1 MVRWCCVDISNAYLN
16 TSTSYLNIST
26 SHLNTSTSQHH
37 ISTSH
42 HLNISTPQH
51 HNTYNKQII
60 MNKSFIL
67 SAALSL
73 SSLFASAENAPTPR
87 KQLAPKP
94 PMGWMTWNL
103 FQGNINEQLIRETA
117 DAMVEGRFR
126 DAGYEY
132 IFIDDLWQGGRDR
145 QNNIIPDPEK
155 FPSGIKALADYVH
168 SKGLKLGI
176 YSDAAQLTCGG
187 WTASLGFEE
196 QDARTFASWGIDY
209 LKYDYCNAP
218 EDSATARQRYRT
230 MANALQ
236 NSGRDIVLG
245 ICEWGQ
251 RQGEEWCE
259 EVGGQLWRTSYDVR
273 DMWKDIVKQGGM
285 GILDIIDITAPLAKH
300 ARPGQWPDMDM
311 LVVGLYGTGGPSSD
325 LGGVGCTQTE
335 YQTQMSMWCMM
346 SSVLALSNDLRHLTP
361 EDKRIL
367 LNKEIIAID
376 QDPPGKAA
384 ERVVNEAGHQVFGR
398 PLANGSHAVA
408 ILNSGDKAQRLS
420 VSFKQLGLTG
430 KYTVRDVWQHR
441 DIARGATKWGGKV
454 QAHETKV
461 FVLR

>member
-1 MVRWCCVDISNAYLN
+1 MTLN
-16 TSTSYLNIST
+16 NMRRAFFFIAVVAMMATS
-26 SHLNTSTSQHH
+26 
-37 ISTSH
+37 
-42 HLNISTPQH
+42 
-51 HNTYNKQII
+51 
-60 MNKSFIL
+60 
-67 SAALSL
+67 A
-73 SSLFASAENAPTPR
+73 FAQQPTATTERGKLAPT
-87 KQLAPKP
+87 P
-94 PMGWMTWNL
+94 PMGWMTWNM
-103 FQGNINEQLIRETA
+103 FKGDISEQLIKETA
-117 DAMVEGRFR
+117 DAMVESGLR
-126 DAGYEY
+126 DAGYKY
-132 IFIDDLWQGGRDR
+132 VFIDDLWQGGRDNR
-145 QNNIIPDPEK
+145 NNIIPDPKK
-155 FPSGIKALADYVH
+155 FPNGIKALADYVH

-187 WTASLGFEE
+187 CTASYGFEE
-196 QDARTFASWGIDY
+196 QDARTFASWGVDY

-218 EDSATARQRYRT
+218 EDSATARLRYKT
-230 MANALQ
+230 MADALSK
-236 NSGRDIVLG
+236 SGRDIVLG

-251 RQGEEWCE
+251 RNGEEWCE
-259 EVGGQLWRTSYDVR
+259 HVGGQLWRTSSDVR
-273 DMWKDIVKQGGM
+273 DMWKDIVNQGGV
-285 GILDIIDITAPLAKH
+285 GILDIINVTAPLSKQVRH
-300 ARPGQWPDMDM
+300 GQWPDMDM
-311 LVVGLYGTGGPSSD
+311 LVVGLNGKGGPSSD
-325 LGGVGCTQTE
+325 LGGVGCTYTE

-367 LNKEIIAID
+367 LNKEIITID
-376 QDPPGKAA
+376 QDPLGKAA
-384 ERVVNEAGHQVFGR
+384 ERVVNEAGHQVFVR

>member
-1 MVRWCCVDISNAYLN
+1 
-16 TSTSYLNIST
+16 
-26 SHLNTSTSQHH
+26 
-37 ISTSH
+37 
-42 HLNISTPQH
+42 
-51 HNTYNKQII
+51 
-60 MNKSFIL
+60 MNKSLFL
-67 SAALSL
+67 SAALLL
-73 SSLFASAENAPTPR
+73 SSLFASAQTPR
-87 KQLAPKP
+87 NQLTPRP

-117 DAMVEGRFR
+117 DAMVEGGFR

-145 QNNIIPDPEK
+145 QNNIIPDSEK
-155 FPSGIKALADYVH
+155 FPNGMKALADYVH

-218 EDSATARQRYRT
+218 EDSATARHRYRT

-251 RQGEEWCE
+251 RQCEEWCE

-273 DMWKDIVKQGGM
+273 DMWKDIVKEGGM
-285 GILDIIDITAPLAKH
+285 GIIDIVNVTAPLAKYV
-300 ARPGQWPDMDM
+300 RPGQWPDMDM
-311 LVVGLYGTGGPSSD
+311 LVVGLNGTGGPSSD

-346 SSVLALSNDLRHLTP
+346 ASPLAMTNDLRKVS
-361 EDKRIL
+361 EDDRRIL
-367 LNKEIIAID
+367 LNPEIIAIN
-376 QDPPGKAA
+376 QDVLGKAA
-384 ERVVNEAGHQVFGR
+384 ERKVMNDNYQIFVR
-398 PLANGSHAVA
+398 PLADGSHAVA
-408 ILNSGDKAQRLS
+408 LLNTSEKPLTLTADFAS
-420 VSFKQLGLTG
+420 LGFAG
-430 KYTVRDVWQHR
+430 KYTVRDVWQHK
-441 DIARGATKWGGKV
+441 DVVHNASKWKGRV
-454 QAHETKV
+454 MPHETRV
-461 FVLR
+461 FVVKK

>member
-1 MVRWCCVDISNAYLN
+1 MTPMTLN
-16 TSTSYLNIST
+16 NMRRVFFFIAVVAMMATS
-26 SHLNTSTSQHH
+26 
-37 ISTSH
+37 
-42 HLNISTPQH
+42 
-51 HNTYNKQII
+51 
-60 MNKSFIL
+60 
-67 SAALSL
+67 A
-73 SSLFASAENAPTPR
+73 FAQQPTATTERGKLAPT
-87 KQLAPKP
+87 P
-94 PMGWMTWNL
+94 PMGWMTWNM
-103 FQGNINEQLIRETA
+103 FKGDISEQLIKETA
-117 DAMVEGRFR
+117 DAMVESGLR
-126 DAGYEY
+126 DAGYKY
-132 IFIDDLWQGGRDR
+132 VFIDDLWQGGRDKH
-145 QNNIIPDPEK
+145 NNIIPDPKK
-155 FPSGIKALADYVH
+155 FPNGIKALADYVH

-187 WTASLGFEE
+187 CTASYGFEE
-196 QDARTFASWGIDY
+196 QDARTFASWGVDY

-218 EDSATARQRYRT
+218 EDSATARLRYKT
-230 MANALQ
+230 MADALSK
-236 NSGRDIVLG
+236 SGRDIVLG

-251 RQGEEWCE
+251 RNGEEWCE
-259 EVGGQLWRTSYDVR
+259 HVGGQLWRTSSDVR
-273 DMWKDIVKQGGM
+273 DMWKDIVNQGGV
-285 GILDIIDITAPLAKH
+285 GILDIINVTAPLSKQVRH
-300 ARPGQWPDMDM
+300 GQWPDMDM
-311 LVVGLYGTGGPSSD
+311 LVVGLNGKGGPSSD
-325 LGGVGCTQTE
+325 LGGVGCTYTE

-376 QDPPGKAA
+376 QDPLGKAA
-384 ERVVNEAGHQVFGR
+384 ERVVNEAGHQVFVR

-441 DIARGATKWGGKV
+441 DIARNATKWRGKV

>member
-1 MVRWCCVDISNAYLN
+1 MTLN
-16 TSTSYLNIST
+16 NMRRVFFFIAVVAMMATS
-26 SHLNTSTSQHH
+26 
-37 ISTSH
+37 
-42 HLNISTPQH
+42 
-51 HNTYNKQII
+51 
-60 MNKSFIL
+60 
-67 SAALSL
+67 A
-73 SSLFASAENAPTPR
+73 FAQQPTATTERGKLAPT
-87 KQLAPKP
+87 P
-94 PMGWMTWNL
+94 PMGWMTWNM
-103 FQGNINEQLIRETA
+103 FKGDISEQLIKETA
-117 DAMVEGRFR
+117 DAMVESGLR
-126 DAGYEY
+126 DAGYKY
-132 IFIDDLWQGGRDR
+132 VFIDDLWQGGRDNR
-145 QNNIIPDPEK
+145 NNIIPDPKK
-155 FPSGIKALADYVH
+155 FPNGIKALADYVH

-187 WTASLGFEE
+187 CTASYGFEE
-196 QDARTFASWGIDY
+196 QDARTFASWGVDY

-218 EDSATARQRYRT
+218 EDSATARLRYKT
-230 MANALQ
+230 MADALSK
-236 NSGRDIVLG
+236 SGRDIVLG

-251 RQGEEWCE
+251 RNGEEWCE
-259 EVGGQLWRTSYDVR
+259 HVGGQLWRTSSDVR
-273 DMWKDIVKQGGM
+273 DMWKDIVNQGGA
-285 GILDIIDITAPLAKH
+285 GILDIINVTAPLSKQVRH
-300 ARPGQWPDMDM
+300 GQWPDMDM
-311 LVVGLYGTGGPSSD
+311 LVVGLNGKGGPSSD
-325 LGGVGCTQTE
+325 LGGVGCTYTE

-376 QDPPGKAA
+376 QDPLGKAA
-384 ERVVNEAGHQVFGR
+384 ERVVNEAGHQVFVR

-420 VSFKQLGLTG
+420 VLFKQLGLTG

>member
-1 MVRWCCVDISNAYLN
+1 
-16 TSTSYLNIST
+16 
-26 SHLNTSTSQHH
+26 
-37 ISTSH
+37 
-42 HLNISTPQH
+42 
-51 HNTYNKQII
+51 
-60 MNKSFIL
+60 MNKSLFL
-67 SAALSL
+67 SAALLL
-73 SSLFASAENAPTPR
+73 SSLFASAQTPR
-87 KQLAPKP
+87 NQLTPRP

-117 DAMVEGRFR
+117 DAMVEGGFR

-155 FPSGIKALADYVH
+155 FPNGIKALADYVH

-218 EDSATARQRYRT
+218 EDSATARHRYRT

-251 RQGEEWCE
+251 RQCEEWCE

-273 DMWKDIVKQGGM
+273 DMWKDIVKEGGM
-285 GILDIIDITAPLAKH
+285 GIIDIVNVTAPLAKYV
-300 ARPGQWPDMDM
+300 RPGQWPDMDM
-311 LVVGLYGTGGPSSD
+311 LVVGLNGTGGPSSD

-346 SSVLALSNDLRHLTP
+346 ASPLAMTNDLRKVS
-361 EDKRIL
+361 EDDRRIL
-367 LNKEIIAID
+367 LNPEIIAIN
-376 QDPPGKAA
+376 QDVLGKAA
-384 ERVVNEAGHQVFGR
+384 ERKVMNDNYQIFVR
-398 PLANGSHAVA
+398 PLADGSHAVA
-408 ILNSGDKAQRLS
+408 LLNTSEKPLTLTADFAS
-420 VSFKQLGLTG
+420 LGFAG
-430 KYTVRDVWQHR
+430 KYTVRDVWQHK
-441 DIARGATKWGGKV
+441 DVARNTSKWKERV
-454 QAHETKV
+454 MPHETRV
-461 FVLR
+461 FVVKK

>member
-1 MVRWCCVDISNAYLN
+1 
-16 TSTSYLNIST
+16 
-26 SHLNTSTSQHH
+26 
-37 ISTSH
+37 
-42 HLNISTPQH
+42 
-51 HNTYNKQII
+51 
-60 MNKSFIL
+60 MNKSLFL
-67 SAALSL
+67 SAALLL
-73 SSLFASAENAPTPR
+73 SSLFTSAQTPR
-87 KQLAPKP
+87 NQLTPKP

-117 DAMVEGRFR
+117 DAMVEGGFR

-155 FPSGIKALADYVH
+155 FPNGMKALADYVH

-218 EDSATARQRYRT
+218 EDSATARHRYRT

-251 RQGEEWCE
+251 RQCEEWCE

-273 DMWKDIVKQGGM
+273 DMWKDIVKEGGM
-285 GILDIIDITAPLAKH
+285 GIIDIVNVTAPLAKYV
-300 ARPGQWPDMDM
+300 RPGQWPDMDM
-311 LVVGLYGTGGPSSD
+311 LVVGLNGTGGPSSD

-346 SSVLALSNDLRHLTP
+346 ASPLAMTNDLRKVS
-361 EDKRIL
+361 EDDRRIL
-367 LNKEIIAID
+367 LNPEIIAIN
-376 QDPPGKAA
+376 QDVLGKAA
-384 ERVVNEAGHQVFGR
+384 ERKVMNDNYQIFVR
-398 PLANGSHAVA
+398 PLADGSHAVA
-408 ILNSGDKAQRLS
+408 LLNTSEKPLTLTADFAS
-420 VSFKQLGLTG
+420 LGFAG
-430 KYTVRDVWQHR
+430 KYTVRDVWQHK
-441 DIARGATKWGGKV
+441 DVARNASKWKGRV
-454 QAHETKV
+454 MPYETRV
-461 FVLR
+461 FVVKK

>member
-1 MVRWCCVDISNAYLN
+1 
-16 TSTSYLNIST
+16 
-26 SHLNTSTSQHH
+26 
-37 ISTSH
+37 
-42 HLNISTPQH
+42 
-51 HNTYNKQII
+51 
-60 MNKSFIL
+60 MNKSLFL
-67 SAALSL
+67 SAALLL
-73 SSLFASAENAPTPR
+73 SSLFTTAQTPR
-87 KQLAPKP
+87 NQLTPKP

-117 DAMVEGRFR
+117 DAMVEGGFR

-155 FPSGIKALADYVH
+155 FPNGMKALADYVH

-218 EDSATARQRYRT
+218 EDSATARHRYRT

-251 RQGEEWCE
+251 RQCEEWCE

-273 DMWKDIVKQGGM
+273 DMWKDIVKEGGM
-285 GILDIIDITAPLAKH
+285 GIIDIVNVTAPLAKYV
-300 ARPGQWPDMDM
+300 RPGQWPDMDM
-311 LVVGLYGTGGPSSD
+311 LVVGLNGTGGPSSD

-346 SSVLALSNDLRHLTP
+346 ASPLAMTNDLRKVS
-361 EDKRIL
+361 EDDRRIL
-367 LNKEIIAID
+367 LNPEIIAIN
-376 QDPPGKAA
+376 QDVLGKAA
-384 ERVVNEAGHQVFGR
+384 ERKVMNDNYQIFVR
-398 PLANGSHAVA
+398 PLADGSHAVA
-408 ILNSGDKAQRLS
+408 LLNTSEKPLTLTADFAS
-420 VSFKQLGLTG
+420 LGFAG
-430 KYTVRDVWQHR
+430 KYTVRDVWQHK
-441 DIARGATKWGGKV
+441 DVACNASKWKGRV
-454 QAHETKV
+454 MPHETRV
-461 FVLR
+461 FVVKK

>member
-1 MVRWCCVDISNAYLN
+1 MTPMTLN
-16 TSTSYLNIST
+16 NMRRVFFFIAVVAMMATS
-26 SHLNTSTSQHH
+26 
-37 ISTSH
+37 
-42 HLNISTPQH
+42 
-51 HNTYNKQII
+51 
-60 MNKSFIL
+60 
-67 SAALSL
+67 A
-73 SSLFASAENAPTPR
+73 FAQQPTATTERGKLAPT
-87 KQLAPKP
+87 P
-94 PMGWMTWNL
+94 PMGWMTWNM
-103 FQGNINEQLIRETA
+103 FKGDISEQLIKETA
-117 DAMVEGRFR
+117 DAMVESGLR
-126 DAGYEY
+126 DAGYKY
-132 IFIDDLWQGGRDR
+132 VFIDDLWQGGRDNR
-145 QNNIIPDPEK
+145 NNIIPDPKK
-155 FPSGIKALADYVH
+155 FPNGIKALADYVH

-187 WTASLGFEE
+187 CTASYGFEE

-218 EDSATARQRYRT
+218 EDSATARLRYKT
-230 MANALQ
+230 MADALSK
-236 NSGRDIVLG
+236 SGRDIVLG

-251 RQGEEWCE
+251 RNGEEWCE
-259 EVGGQLWRTSYDVR
+259 HVGGQLWRTSSDVR
-273 DMWKDIVKQGGM
+273 DMWKDIVNQGGV
-285 GILDIIDITAPLAKH
+285 GILDIINVTAPLSKQVRH
-300 ARPGQWPDMDM
+300 GQWPDMDM
-311 LVVGLYGTGGPSSD
+311 LVVGLNGKGGPSSD
-325 LGGVGCTQTE
+325 LGGVGCTYTE

-376 QDPPGKAA
+376 QDPLGKAA
-384 ERVVNEAGHQVFGR
+384 ERVVNEAGHQVFVR

>member
-1 MVRWCCVDISNAYLN
+1 MTLN
-16 TSTSYLNIST
+16 NMRRVFFFIAVVAMMATS
-26 SHLNTSTSQHH
+26 
-37 ISTSH
+37 
-42 HLNISTPQH
+42 
-51 HNTYNKQII
+51 
-60 MNKSFIL
+60 
-67 SAALSL
+67 A
-73 SSLFASAENAPTPR
+73 FAQQPTATTERGKLAPT
-87 KQLAPKP
+87 P
-94 PMGWMTWNL
+94 PMGWMTWNM
-103 FQGNINEQLIRETA
+103 FKGDISEQLIKETA
-117 DAMVEGRFR
+117 DAMVESGLR
-126 DAGYEY
+126 DAGYKY
-132 IFIDDLWQGGRDR
+132 VFIDDLWQGGRDNR
-145 QNNIIPDPEK
+145 NNIIPDPKK
-155 FPSGIKALADYVH
+155 FPNGIKALADYVH

-187 WTASLGFEE
+187 CTASYGFEE
-196 QDARTFASWGIDY
+196 QDARTFASWGVDY

-218 EDSATARQRYRT
+218 EDSATARLRYKT
-230 MANALQ
+230 MADALSK
-236 NSGRDIVLG
+236 SGRDIVLG

-251 RQGEEWCE
+251 RNGEEWCE
-259 EVGGQLWRTSYDVR
+259 HVGGQLWRTSSDVR
-273 DMWKDIVKQGGM
+273 DMWKDIVNHGGA
-285 GILDIIDITAPLAKH
+285 GILDIINVTAPLSKQVRH
-300 ARPGQWPDMDM
+300 GQWPDMDM
-311 LVVGLYGTGGPSSD
+311 LVVGLNGKGGPSSD
-325 LGGVGCTQTE
+325 LGGVGCTYTE

-376 QDPPGKAA
+376 QDPLGKAA
-384 ERVVNEAGHQVFGR
+384 ERVVNEAGHQVFVR

>member
-1 MVRWCCVDISNAYLN
+1 MTLN
-16 TSTSYLNIST
+16 NMRRVFFFIAVVAMMATS
-26 SHLNTSTSQHH
+26 
-37 ISTSH
+37 
-42 HLNISTPQH
+42 
-51 HNTYNKQII
+51 
-60 MNKSFIL
+60 
-67 SAALSL
+67 A
-73 SSLFASAENAPTPR
+73 FAQQPTATTERGKLAPT
-87 KQLAPKP
+87 P
-94 PMGWMTWNL
+94 PMGWMTWNM
-103 FQGNINEQLIRETA
+103 FKGDISEQLIKETA
-117 DAMVEGRFR
+117 DAMVESGLR
-126 DAGYEY
+126 DAGYKY
-132 IFIDDLWQGGRDR
+132 VFIDDLWQGGRDNR
-145 QNNIIPDPEK
+145 NNIIPDPKK
-155 FPSGIKALADYVH
+155 FPNGIKALADYVH

-187 WTASLGFEE
+187 CTASYGFEE

-218 EDSATARQRYRT
+218 EDSATARLRYKT
-230 MANALQ
+230 MADALSK
-236 NSGRDIVLG
+236 SGRDIVLG

-251 RQGEEWCE
+251 RNGEEWCE
-259 EVGGQLWRTSYDVR
+259 HVGGQLWRTSSDVR
-273 DMWKDIVKQGGM
+273 DMWKDIVNQGGV
-285 GILDIIDITAPLAKH
+285 GILDIINVTAPLSKQVRH
-300 ARPGQWPDMDM
+300 GQWPDMDM
-311 LVVGLYGTGGPSSD
+311 LVVGLNGKGGPSSD
-325 LGGVGCTQTE
+325 LGGVGCTYTE

-376 QDPPGKAA
+376 QDPLGKAA
-384 ERVVNEAGHQVFGR
+384 ERVVNEAGHQVFVR

>member
-1 MVRWCCVDISNAYLN
+1 
-16 TSTSYLNIST
+16 
-26 SHLNTSTSQHH
+26 
-37 ISTSH
+37 
-42 HLNISTPQH
+42 
-51 HNTYNKQII
+51 
-60 MNKSFIL
+60 MNKSLFL
-67 SAALSL
+67 SAALLL
-73 SSLFASAENAPTPR
+73 SSLFASAQTPR
-87 KQLAPKP
+87 NQLTPRP

-117 DAMVEGRFR
+117 DAMVEGGFR

-155 FPSGIKALADYVH
+155 FPNGMKALADYVH

-218 EDSATARQRYRT
+218 EDSATARHRYRT

-251 RQGEEWCE
+251 RQCEEWCE

-273 DMWKDIVKQGGM
+273 DMWKDIVKEGGM
-285 GILDIIDITAPLAKH
+285 GIIDIVNVTAPLARYV
-300 ARPGQWPDMDM
+300 RPGQWPDMDM
-311 LVVGLYGTGGPSSD
+311 LVIGLNCTGGPSSD

-346 SSVLALSNDLRHLTP
+346 ASPLAMTNDLRKVS
-361 EDKRIL
+361 EDDRRIL
-367 LNKEIIAID
+367 LNPEIIAIN
-376 QDPPGKAA
+376 QDVLGKAA
-384 ERVVNEAGHQVFGR
+384 ERKVMNDNYQIFVR
-398 PLANGSHAVA
+398 PLADGSHAVA
-408 ILNSGDKAQRLS
+408 LLNTSEKPLTLTADFAS
-420 VSFKQLGLTG
+420 LGFAG
-430 KYTVRDVWQHR
+430 KYTVRDVWQHK
-441 DIARGATKWGGKV
+441 DVVHNASKWKGRV
-454 QAHETKV
+454 MPHETRV
-461 FVLR
+461 FVVKK

>member
-1 MVRWCCVDISNAYLN
+1 MTLN
-16 TSTSYLNIST
+16 NMRRVFFFIAVVAMMATS
-26 SHLNTSTSQHH
+26 
-37 ISTSH
+37 
-42 HLNISTPQH
+42 
-51 HNTYNKQII
+51 
-60 MNKSFIL
+60 
-67 SAALSL
+67 A
-73 SSLFASAENAPTPR
+73 FAQQPTATTERGKLAPT
-87 KQLAPKP
+87 P
-94 PMGWMTWNL
+94 PMGWMTWNM
-103 FQGNINEQLIRETA
+103 FKGDISEQLIKETA
-117 DAMVEGRFR
+117 DAMVESGLR
-126 DAGYEY
+126 DAGYKY
-132 IFIDDLWQGGRDR
+132 VFIDDLWQGGRDNR
-145 QNNIIPDPEK
+145 NNIIPDPKK
-155 FPSGIKALADYVH
+155 FPNGIKALADYVH

-187 WTASLGFEE
+187 CTASYGFEE
-196 QDARTFASWGIDY
+196 QDARSFASWGVDY

-218 EDSATARQRYRT
+218 EDSATARLRYKT
-230 MANALQ
+230 MADALSK
-236 NSGRDIVLG
+236 SGRDIVLG

-251 RQGEEWCE
+251 RNGEEWCE
-259 EVGGQLWRTSYDVR
+259 HVGGQLWRTSSDVR
-273 DMWKDIVKQGGM
+273 DMWKDIVNQGGV
-285 GILDIIDITAPLAKH
+285 GILDIINVTAPLSKQVRH
-300 ARPGQWPDMDM
+300 GQWPDMDM
-311 LVVGLYGTGGPSSD
+311 LVVGLNGKGGPSSD
-325 LGGVGCTQTE
+325 LGGVGCTYTE

-376 QDPPGKAA
+376 QDPLGKAA
-384 ERVVNEAGHQVFGR
+384 ERVVNEAGHQVFVR

>member
-1 MVRWCCVDISNAYLN
+1 
-16 TSTSYLNIST
+16 
-26 SHLNTSTSQHH
+26 
-37 ISTSH
+37 
-42 HLNISTPQH
+42 
-51 HNTYNKQII
+51 
-60 MNKSFIL
+60 MNKSLFL
-67 SAALSL
+67 SAALLL
-73 SSLFASAENAPTPR
+73 SSLFTSAQTPR
-87 KQLAPKP
+87 NQLTPRP

-117 DAMVEGRFR
+117 DAMVEGGFR

-145 QNNIIPDPEK
+145 QNNIIPDSEK
-155 FPSGIKALADYVH
+155 FPNGMKALADYVH

-218 EDSATARQRYRT
+218 GDSATARHRYRT

-251 RQGEEWCE
+251 RQCEEWCE

-273 DMWKDIVKQGGM
+273 DMWKDIVKEGGM
-285 GILDIIDITAPLAKH
+285 GIIDIVNVTAPLAKYV
-300 ARPGQWPDMDM
+300 RPGQWPDMDM
-311 LVVGLYGTGGPSSD
+311 LVVGLNGTGGPSSD

-346 SSVLALSNDLRHLTP
+346 ASPLAMTNDLRKVS
-361 EDKRIL
+361 EDDRRIL
-367 LNKEIIAID
+367 LNPEIIAIN
-376 QDPPGKAA
+376 QDVLGKAA
-384 ERVVNEAGHQVFGR
+384 ERKVMNDNYQIFVR
-398 PLANGSHAVA
+398 PLADGSHAVA
-408 ILNSGDKAQRLS
+408 LLNTSEKPLTLTADFAS
-420 VSFKQLGLTG
+420 LGFAG
-430 KYTVRDVWQHR
+430 KYTVRDVWQHK
-441 DIARGATKWGGKV
+441 DVAHNASKWKGRV
-454 QAHETKV
+454 MPHETRV
-461 FVLR
+461 FVVKK

>member
-1 MVRWCCVDISNAYLN
+1 MTLMTLN
-16 TSTSYLNIST
+16 NMRRVFFFIAVVAMMATS
-26 SHLNTSTSQHH
+26 
-37 ISTSH
+37 
-42 HLNISTPQH
+42 
-51 HNTYNKQII
+51 
-60 MNKSFIL
+60 
-67 SAALSL
+67 A
-73 SSLFASAENAPTPR
+73 FAQQPTATTERGKLAPT
-87 KQLAPKP
+87 P
-94 PMGWMTWNL
+94 PMGWMTWNM
-103 FQGNINEQLIRETA
+103 FKGDISEQLIKETA
-117 DAMVEGRFR
+117 DAMVESGLC
-126 DAGYEY
+126 DAGYKY
-132 IFIDDLWQGGRDR
+132 VFIDDLWQGGRDNR
-145 QNNIIPDPEK
+145 NNIIPDPKK
-155 FPSGIKALADYVH
+155 FPNGIKALADYVH

-187 WTASLGFEE
+187 CTASYGFEE
-196 QDARTFASWGIDY
+196 QDARTFASWGVDY

-218 EDSATARQRYRT
+218 EDSATARLRYKT
-230 MANALQ
+230 MADALSK
-236 NSGRDIVLG
+236 SGRDIVLG

-251 RQGEEWCE
+251 RNGEEWCE
-259 EVGGQLWRTSYDVR
+259 HVGGQLWRTSSDVR
-273 DMWKDIVKQGGM
+273 DMWKDILNQGGV
-285 GILDIIDITAPLAKH
+285 GILDIINVTAPLSKQVRH
-300 ARPGQWPDMDM
+300 GQWPDMDM
-311 LVVGLYGTGGPSSD
+311 LVVGLNGKGGPSSD
-325 LGGVGCTQTE
+325 LGGVGCTYTE

-376 QDPPGKAA
+376 QDPLGKAA
-384 ERVVNEAGHQVFGR
+384 ERVVNEAGHQVFVR

>member
-1 MVRWCCVDISNAYLN
+1 MMT
-16 TSTSYLNIST
+16 TS
-26 SHLNTSTSQHH
+26 
-37 ISTSH
+37 
-42 HLNISTPQH
+42 
-51 HNTYNKQII
+51 
-60 MNKSFIL
+60 
-67 SAALSL
+67 A
-73 SSLFASAENAPTPR
+73 FAQQPTATTERGKLAPT
-87 KQLAPKP
+87 P
-94 PMGWMTWNL
+94 PMGWMTWNM
-103 FQGNINEQLIRETA
+103 FKGDISEQLIKETA
-117 DAMVEGRFR
+117 DAMVESGLR
-126 DAGYEY
+126 DAGYKY
-132 IFIDDLWQGGRDR
+132 VFIDDLWQGGRDNR
-145 QNNIIPDPEK
+145 NNIIPDPKK
-155 FPSGIKALADYVH
+155 FPNGIKALADYVH

-187 WTASLGFEE
+187 CTASYGFEE
-196 QDARTFASWGIDY
+196 QDARTFASWGVDY

-218 EDSATARQRYRT
+218 EDSATARLRYKT
-230 MANALQ
+230 MADALSK
-236 NSGRDIVLG
+236 SGRDIVLG

-251 RQGEEWCE
+251 RNGEEWCE
-259 EVGGQLWRTSYDVR
+259 HVGGQLWRTSSDVR
-273 DMWKDIVKQGGM
+273 DMWKDIVNQGGV
-285 GILDIIDITAPLAKH
+285 GILDIINVTAPLSKQVRH
-300 ARPGQWPDMDM
+300 GQWPDMDM
-311 LVVGLYGTGGPSSD
+311 LVVGLNGKGGPSSD
-325 LGGVGCTQTE
+325 LGGVGCTYTE

-346 SSVLALSNDLRHLTP
+346 SSVLALSNDLRHLTQ

-376 QDPPGKAA
+376 QDPLGKAA
-384 ERVVNEAGHQVFGR
+384 ERVVNEAGHQVFVR

>member
-1 MVRWCCVDISNAYLN
+1 MTQMTLN
-16 TSTSYLNIST
+16 NMRRVFFFIAVVAMMATS
-26 SHLNTSTSQHH
+26 
-37 ISTSH
+37 
-42 HLNISTPQH
+42 
-51 HNTYNKQII
+51 
-60 MNKSFIL
+60 
-67 SAALSL
+67 A
-73 SSLFASAENAPTPR
+73 FAQQPTATTERGKLAPT
-87 KQLAPKP
+87 P
-94 PMGWMTWNL
+94 PMGWMTWNM
-103 FQGNINEQLIRETA
+103 FKGDISEQLIKETA
-117 DAMVEGRFR
+117 DAMVESGLR
-126 DAGYEY
+126 DAGYKY
-132 IFIDDLWQGGRDR
+132 VFIDDLWQGGRDNR
-145 QNNIIPDPEK
+145 NNIIPDPKK
-155 FPSGIKALADYVH
+155 FPNGIKALADYVH

-187 WTASLGFEE
+187 CTASYGFEE
-196 QDARTFASWGIDY
+196 QDARTFASWGVDY

-218 EDSATARQRYRT
+218 EDSATARLRYKT
-230 MANALQ
+230 MADALSK
-236 NSGRDIVLG
+236 SGRDIVLG

-251 RQGEEWCE
+251 RNGEEWCE
-259 EVGGQLWRTSYDVR
+259 HVGGQLWRTSSDVR
-273 DMWKDIVKQGGM
+273 DMWKDIVNQGGV
-285 GILDIIDITAPLAKH
+285 GILDIINVTAPLSKQVRH
-300 ARPGQWPDMDM
+300 GQWPDMDM
-311 LVVGLYGTGGPSSD
+311 LVVGLNGKGGPSSD
-325 LGGVGCTQTE
+325 LGGVGCTYTE

-376 QDPPGKAA
+376 QDPLGKAA
-384 ERVVNEAGHQVFGR
+384 ERVVNEAGHQVFVR

-454 QAHETKV
+454 LAHETKV

>member
-1 MVRWCCVDISNAYLN
+1 
-16 TSTSYLNIST
+16 
-26 SHLNTSTSQHH
+26 
-37 ISTSH
+37 
-42 HLNISTPQH
+42 
-51 HNTYNKQII
+51 
-60 MNKSFIL
+60 MNKSLFL
-67 SAALSL
+67 SAALLL
-73 SSLFASAENAPTPR
+73 SSLFTTAQTPR
-87 KQLAPKP
+87 NQLTPKP

-117 DAMVEGRFR
+117 DAMVEGGFR

-155 FPSGIKALADYVH
+155 FPKGMKALADYVH

-218 EDSATARQRYRT
+218 EDSATARHRYRT

-251 RQGEEWCE
+251 RQCEEWCE

-273 DMWKDIVKQGGM
+273 DMWKDIVKEGGM
-285 GILDIIDITAPLAKH
+285 GIIDIVNVTAPLAKYV
-300 ARPGQWPDMDM
+300 RPGQWPDMDM
-311 LVVGLYGTGGPSSD
+311 LVVGLNGMGGPSSD

-346 SSVLALSNDLRHLTP
+346 ASPLAMTNDLRKVS
-361 EDKRIL
+361 EDDRRIL
-367 LNKEIIAID
+367 LNPEIIAIN
-376 QDPPGKAA
+376 QDVLGKAA
-384 ERVVNEAGHQVFGR
+384 ERKVMNDNYQIFVR
-398 PLANGSHAVA
+398 PLADGSHAVA
-408 ILNSGDKAQRLS
+408 LLNTSEKPLTLTADFAS
-420 VSFKQLGLTG
+420 LGFAG
-430 KYTVRDVWQHR
+430 KYTVRDVWQHK
-441 DIARGATKWGGKV
+441 DVACNASKWKGRV
-454 QAHETKV
+454 MPHETRV
-461 FVLR
+461 FVVKK

>member
-1 MVRWCCVDISNAYLN
+1 
-16 TSTSYLNIST
+16 
-26 SHLNTSTSQHH
+26 
-37 ISTSH
+37 
-42 HLNISTPQH
+42 
-51 HNTYNKQII
+51 
-60 MNKSFIL
+60 MNKSLFV
-67 SAALSL
+67 SAALLL
-73 SSLFASAENAPTPR
+73 SSLFASAQTPR
-87 KQLAPKP
+87 NQLTPRP

-117 DAMVEGRFR
+117 DAMVEGGFR

-155 FPSGIKALADYVH
+155 FPNGMKALADYVH

-218 EDSATARQRYRT
+218 EDSATARHRYRT

-251 RQGEEWCE
+251 RQCEEWCE

-273 DMWKDIVKQGGM
+273 DMWKDIVKEGGM
-285 GILDIIDITAPLAKH
+285 GIIDIVNVTAPLAKYV
-300 ARPGQWPDMDM
+300 RPGQWPDMDM
-311 LVVGLYGTGGPSSD
+311 LVVGLNGTGGPSSD

-346 SSVLALSNDLRHLTP
+346 ASPLAMTNDLRKAS
-361 EDKRIL
+361 EDDRRIL
-367 LNKEIIAID
+367 LNPEIIAIN
-376 QDPPGKAA
+376 QDVLGKAA
-384 ERVVNEAGHQVFGR
+384 ERKVMNDNYQIFVR
-398 PLANGSHAVA
+398 PLADGSHAVA
-408 ILNSGDKAQRLS
+408 LLNTSEKPLTLTADFAS
-420 VSFKQLGLTG
+420 LGFAG
-430 KYTVRDVWQHR
+430 KYTVRDVWQHK
-441 DIARGATKWGGKV
+441 DVARNASKWKGRV
-454 QAHETKV
+454 MPHMTRV
-461 FVLR
+461 FVVKK

>member
-1 MVRWCCVDISNAYLN
+1 
-16 TSTSYLNIST
+16 
-26 SHLNTSTSQHH
+26 
-37 ISTSH
+37 
-42 HLNISTPQH
+42 
-51 HNTYNKQII
+51 
-60 MNKSFIL
+60 MNKSLFL
-67 SAALSL
+67 SAALLL
-73 SSLFASAENAPTPR
+73 SSLFTSAQTPR
-87 KQLAPKP
+87 NQLTPRP

-117 DAMVEGRFR
+117 DAMVEGGFR

-155 FPSGIKALADYVH
+155 FPNGMKALADYVH

-218 EDSATARQRYRT
+218 EDSATARHRYRT

-251 RQGEEWCE
+251 RQCEEWCE

-273 DMWKDIVKQGGM
+273 DMWKDIVKEGGM
-285 GILDIIDITAPLAKH
+285 GIIDIVNVTAPLAKYV
-300 ARPGQWPDMDM
+300 RPGQWPDMDM
-311 LVVGLYGTGGPSSD
+311 LVVGLNGTGGPSSD

-346 SSVLALSNDLRHLTP
+346 ASPLAMTNDLRKVSE
-361 EDKRIL
+361 EDRRIL
-367 LNKEIIAID
+367 LNPEIIAIN
-376 QDPPGKAA
+376 QDVLGKAA
-384 ERVVNEAGHQVFGR
+384 ERKVMNDNYQIFVR
-398 PLANGSHAVA
+398 PLADGSHAVA
-408 ILNSGDKAQRLS
+408 LLNTSEKPLTLTADFAS
-420 VSFKQLGLTG
+420 LGFDG
-430 KYTVRDVWQHR
+430 KYTVRDVWQHK
-441 DIARGATKWGGKV
+441 DVARNASKWKGRV
-454 QAHETKV
+454 TPHETRV
-461 FVLR
+461 FVVKK

>member
-1 MVRWCCVDISNAYLN
+1 
-16 TSTSYLNIST
+16 
-26 SHLNTSTSQHH
+26 
-37 ISTSH
+37 
-42 HLNISTPQH
+42 
-51 HNTYNKQII
+51 
-60 MNKSFIL
+60 MNKSLFL
-67 SAALSL
+67 SAALLL
-73 SSLFASAENAPTPR
+73 SSLFTTAQTPR
-87 KQLAPKP
+87 NQLTPKP

-103 FQGNINEQLIRETA
+103 FQGNINELLIRETA
-117 DAMVEGRFR
+117 DAMVEGGFR

-155 FPSGIKALADYVH
+155 FPNGIKALADYVH

-218 EDSATARQRYRT
+218 EDSATARHRYRT

-251 RQGEEWCE
+251 RQCEEWCE

-273 DMWKDIVKQGGM
+273 DMWKDIVKEGGM
-285 GILDIIDITAPLAKH
+285 GIIDIVNVTAPLAKYV
-300 ARPGQWPDMDM
+300 RPGQWPDMDM
-311 LVVGLYGTGGPSSD
+311 LVVGLNGTGGPSSD

-335 YQTQMSMWCMM
+335 YQTQMSLWCMM
-346 SSVLALSNDLRHLTP
+346 ASPLAMTNDLRKVS
-361 EDKRIL
+361 EDDRRIL
-367 LNKEIIAID
+367 LNPEIIAIN
-376 QDPPGKAA
+376 QDVLGKAA
-384 ERVVNEAGHQVFGR
+384 ERKVMNDNYQIFVR
-398 PLANGSHAVA
+398 PLADGSHAVA
-408 ILNSGDKAQRLS
+408 LLNTSEKPLTLTADFAS
-420 VSFKQLGLTG
+420 LGFAG
-430 KYTVRDVWQHR
+430 KYTVRDVWQHK
-441 DIARGATKWGGKV
+441 DVAHNASKWKGRV
-454 QAHETKV
+454 MPHETRV
-461 FVLR
+461 FVVKK